1 MMLNVE
7 SFQVIV
13 SKIVERSLTKELKRE
28 LYIECWCRPPP
39 APAQTESQHIN
50 VFNRVEIG
58 RSFRRR
64 VAMAEDCCKRIK
76 IEAFVPPQPS
86 PPGHVSTFKYQT
98 HCSVA
103 LLFSSVG
110 TVVITPTMEFQK
122 QRTGHWYGIFVCLLP
137 LINLGAAMRLY
148 QSLPTL
154 FLVLP
159 QNRLCL
165 LLGGG
170 QCQWTRNVTIQNFSM
185 VTIQAADWIRMGA
198 EIWSRESKSNAI
210 DGIF

>member
-98 HCSVA
+98 HYSEA
-103 LLFSSVG
+103 LLLSSLG
-110 TVVITPTMEFQK
+110 TVVFRPTMEFQK

-137 LINLGAAMRLY
+137 LINLGAAMRAVISILADLIF
-148 QSLPTL
+148 SFATESPLPAARRRPVPVDTECYNTK
-154 FLVLP
+154 FL
-159 QNRLCL
+159 NGHNSGC
-165 LLGGG
+165 
-170 QCQWTRNVTIQNFSM
+170 
-185 VTIQAADWIRMGA
+185 
-198 EIWSRESKSNAI
+198 
-210 DGIF
+210 

>member
-1 MMLNVE
+1 MGYFLQSEAQTPESLSVRDTDRQISVYGLFEALFEILSIYFSPFLSRHDGKENQVPGILEKMDVINMMLNVE

-98 HCSVA
+98 HCSEA
-103 LLFSSVG
+103 LLLSSLG
-110 TVVITPTMEFQK
+110 TVVIRPTMEFQK
-122 QRTGHWYGIFVCLLP
+122 QRTGHQHSIYMSSSCMF
-137 LINLGAAMRLY
+137 A
-148 QSLPTL
+148 
-154 FLVLP
+154 
-159 QNRLCL
+159 
-165 LLGGG
+165 
-170 QCQWTRNVTIQNFSM
+170 VTQ
-185 VTIQAADWIRMGA
+185 
-198 EIWSRESKSNAI
+198 
-210 DGIF
+210 